1 MHVHACVPWLMQD
14 YGLIFHGLRS
24 SWLQPYMDRD
34 NPHALGP
41 IGLPLRMYRNPHA
54 LGGLGLPL
62 PWDTLQ
68 HFLSFLLLHPT
79 GWDRKKHFWFCGH
92 SCGCCCSHN
101 PEDAGD
107 GHGCDACYTAWVLT
121 QLCRHMLQ
129 AVQSHN
135 SPCNCR
141 ACPKSWM
148 DQGWVCAHN
157 RWHIIPSSWNFVN
170 RKAHLV
176 WGNGFELC
184 PKWNGPWHRQNS
196 WSSFR
201 MLRCCLFLDRA
212 PEDEI
217 HQRTHRQYMYLQE
230 HRITLREYADATGM
244 QELLDSAGVAYGYY
258 GPDRRPKLIPT
269 YTSDS
274 SDDTD
279 SDSVSETDPVSE
291 PEHRPPKQQLLSLW
305 CTKAAKA
312 AAKTMVKAKARRLA

>member
-1 MHVHACVPWLMQD
+1 
-14 YGLIFHGLRS
+14 
-24 SWLQPYMDRD
+24 MDRD

-41 IGLPLRMYRNPHA
+41 KGLPLRMYRNPHA
-54 LGGLGLPL
+54 LALPL

-92 SCGCCCSHN
+92 SCGCCCSHD
-101 PEDAGD
+101 PEDAAL

-121 QLCRHMLQ
+121 QLCSHMLQ

-148 DQGWVCAHN
+148 KQGWVCAHN

-184 PKWNGPWHRQNS
+184 PKWNGPWHRSDS

-217 HQRTHRQYMYLQE
+217 HQCTQRQYMHLREQ
-230 HRITLREYADATGM
+230 RITLQEYANAPGM
-244 QELLDSAGVAYGYY
+244 QELLDSA
-258 GPDRRPKLIPT
+258 
-269 YTSDS
+269 
-274 SDDTD
+274 D
-279 SDSVSETDPVSE
+279 SDSVPNTDPDLHDVSE
-291 PEHRPPKQQLLSLW
+291 PEHRAPKQQLTYLW
-305 CTKAAKA
+305 CTARAKA
-312 AAKTMVKAKARRLA
+312 LAKTMVQAKAKAKTTVKAKAKARRLA